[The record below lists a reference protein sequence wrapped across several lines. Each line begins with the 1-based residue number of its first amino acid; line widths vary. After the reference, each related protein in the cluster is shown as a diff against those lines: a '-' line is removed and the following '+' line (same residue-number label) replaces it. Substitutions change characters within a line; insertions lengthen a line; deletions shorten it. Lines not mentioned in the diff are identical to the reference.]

1 VRAVHV
7 YRGGFMARAKDEKPD
22 PGPMGKTP
30 PFTLVSEPV
39 EVELK

>member
-1 VRAVHV
+1 MERAP
-7 YRGGFMARAKDEKPD
+7 DEKPD

-39 EVELK
+39 EVAVGA